1 MRKICVVGRI
11 RKKAGT
17 MFCAAI
23 MLAAAIVIPVKAD
36 EVNDDFV
43 IAEGLDIK
51 DGANGGPYG
60 GTIQKNPYAEDFIA
74 GCQFEIPSGLK
85 EGLNGFDWLKLQVT
99 ATVKNYTPL
108 AGKNY
113 DTYGKPLT
121 PIVYIYGMDS
131 RYENWNQSNCDL
143 IQNPQ
148 RAEMELDL
156 APYIAEETLGEIGMK
171 VAGCEV
177 GSSVEWE
184 VESVRIIGQGEAV
197 EVEAVNIEL
206 KYEPSGAM
214 KEIAPESTEVG
225 KHGKLS
231 IADVDGYTAPVIVD
245 KDNNPYQLRG
255 VSTHGLSWFPQYVN
269 KDAFQTFRDYWGVNL
284 IRIAVYAHE
293 GENAYVNQYAKEL
306 TEKEEHAYVEC
317 QNQEYNDKLIQEG
330 VQSATNL
337 GMYVIIDWHVLNY
350 NPNEDLEDATAF
362 FQKYATMYKDYD
374 NVIFEICNEPT
385 GTAWFDGSDNDL
397 YSYCTR
403 LTKVIRECGSDAIV
417 ICGTDNY
424 SSKVDEVAGHLL
436 EDKNIIYT
444 CHFYSASHYAESMK
458 RLTDALKNG
467 VPVIVSEYGVCTAS
481 GDGRYD
487 VDNADEW
494 LNICDKNN
502 VSYACWA
509 ISNSYESAAYFQENL
524 EKFDGNWTEE
534 DLTTTSKY
542 IINRY
547 NDRKAEAEGL
557 RGEEDTQA
565 EEDSR
570 SEEKLQAQEDL
581 RSEEKL
587 QPEEETVGEEIS
599 QADDNVSTSAE
610 MTGTSPVIPGVIVI
624 VVIAVGAVVIVRN
637 RKSEK

>member
-1 MRKICVVGRI
+1 MRKKYVSYRL

-17 MFCAAI
+17 ILCAAV
-23 MLAAAIVIPVKAD
+23 MLAAMFGMPVKAD
-36 EVNDDFV
+36 EVSDALV
-43 IAEGLDIK
+43 IAEGLEIWN
-51 DGANGGPYG
+51 GANGGPSG
-60 GTIQKNPYAEDFIA
+60 GTIEKNPYGDDYIA
-74 GCQFEIPSGLK
+74 GCQFAIPSGLK

-108 AGKNY
+108 TGENY
-113 DTYGKPLT
+113 DENGNPLT

-131 RYENWNQSNCDL
+131 KYGNWNQSNYDL
-143 IQNPQ
+143 TQDPQ
-148 RAEMELDL
+148 RAEMELDM
-156 APYIAEETLGEIGMK
+156 APYIAEGTLGEIGMK

-184 VESVRIIGQGEAV
+184 VESVRIIGEGEAT
-197 EVEAVNIEL
+197 EVEEVNIDL
-206 KYEPSGAM
+206 KYEPSGTM

-245 KDNNPYQLRG
+245 KDNVPFQLRG

-269 KDAFQTFRDYWGVNL
+269 QEAFRTFRDYWGVNL

-306 TEKEEHAYVEC
+306 TEKEGHIYVEG

-330 VQSATNL
+330 VQSATDL

-350 NPNEDLEDATAF
+350 NPNEDLEEATAF
-362 FQKYATMYKDYD
+362 FQKYAAMYKDYD
-374 NVIFEICNEPT
+374 NVIFEVCNEPT

-397 YSYCTR
+397 YSYCTK
-403 LTKVIRECGSDAIV
+403 LTNVIRECGSDAIV
-417 ICGTDNY
+417 ICGTDSY

-436 EDKNIIYT
+436 DDKNTIYT
-444 CHFYSASHYAESMK
+444 CHFYAASHYADPMK
-458 RLTDALKNG
+458 KLTDALENG
-467 VPVIVSEYGVCTAS
+467 VPVIASEYGVCTAS

-487 VDNADEW
+487 VENADVW
-494 LNICDKNN
+494 LDICDKNN

-524 EKFDGNWTEE
+524 AKYDGNWTED

-547 NDRKAEAEGL
+547 NDRKAEAEGM
-557 RGEEDTQA
+557 RA
-565 EEDSR
+565 EEN
-570 SEEKLQAQEDL
+570 
-581 RSEEKL
+581 L
-587 QPEEETVGEEIS
+587 QPEEEQQAAEDSRPEEEMVRAEIS
-599 QADDNVSTSAE
+599 QTDDAVSTPAE
-610 MTGTSPVIPGVIVI
+610 KTGKSPMIPIVI
-624 VVIAVGAVVIVRN
+624 AATVIAVGAGAVVIVKK
-637 RKSEK
+637 RKNEK

>member
-1 MRKICVVGRI
+1 MKKIRVIGKI
-11 RKKAGT
+11 GKKAVAIL
-17 MFCAAI
+17 CAAV
-23 MLAAAIVIPVKAD
+23 MMAATIVIPVKAD

-43 IAEGLDIK
+43 IAEGLELK
-51 DGANGGPYG
+51 DGSNGGPTG
-60 GTIQKNPYAEDFIA
+60 GTILKNPYAEDYIA
-74 GCQFEIPSGLK
+74 GCQFDIPSGLK
-85 EGLNGFDWLKLQVT
+85 EGLGGFDWLKLQVT

-108 AGKNY
+108 TGENY
-113 DTYGKPLT
+113 DTYGNPLT

-143 IQNPQ
+143 TQDPQ

-156 APYIAEETLGEIGMK
+156 APYIAEGTLGEIGMK

-184 VESVRIIGQGEAV
+184 VESVRIIGEGEAA
-197 EVEAVNIEL
+197 EVEEVNIDL
-206 KYEPSGAM
+206 KYEPSGTM

-225 KHGKLS
+225 MHGKLS

-245 KDNNPYQLRG
+245 KNNDPYQLRG

-293 GENAYVNQYAKEL
+293 GENAYVNQYAKKL
-306 TEKEEHAYVEC
+306 TEQERHVYVEGK
-317 QNQEYNDKLIQEG
+317 NQEYNDKLIQEG
-330 VQSATNL
+330 VQSATDL

-362 FQKYATMYKDYD
+362 FQKYAAMYKDYN
-374 NVIFEICNEPT
+374 NVIFEVCNEPT
-385 GTAWFDGSDNDL
+385 GTPWYDGSDNDL
-397 YSYCTR
+397 YSYCTK
-403 LTKVIRECGSDAIV
+403 LTKVIRDCGSDAIV
-417 ICGTDNY
+417 ICGTDSY

-436 EDKNIIYT
+436 EDKNTIYT
-444 CHFYSASHYAESMK
+444 CHFYSASHYADPMK
-458 RLTDALKNG
+458 KLTDALADG

-487 VDNADEW
+487 VENADVW
-494 LNICDKNN
+494 LDICDKNN

-524 EKFDGNWTEE
+524 PKYDGDWTEE

-547 NDRKAEAEGL
+547 NDRKAELEA
-557 RGEEDTQA
+557 
-565 EEDSR
+565 
-570 SEEKLQAQEDL
+570 
-581 RSEEKL
+581 L
-587 QPEEETVGEEIS
+587 QPTVETSGEEIS
-599 QADDNVSTSAE
+599 QADDNISTSVE
-610 MTGTSPVIPGVIVI
+610 KTGKSPMVPTVIAA
-624 VVIAVGAVVIVRN
+624 VVIALGAGTVIIVKN
-637 RKSEK
+637 RKK